1 MESEMTAYDVDN
13 EKWNEGLT
21 DLVNTDSGVK
31 LNFSVPHEYFQSI
44 SNKGTSF
51 ERMIM
56 RLGEFVDVHFYHFFV
71 KMETS
76 FVSVINLRIL
86 MNSRKGC
93 PLYTASI
100 FDL

>member
-31 LNFSVPHEYFQSI
+31 LYFSVPHEYFQSI

-56 RLGEFVDVHFYHFFV
+56 RLGEFVDVHYYHFFV

-93 PLYTASI
+93 PHYI
-100 FDL
+100 

>member
-56 RLGEFVDVHFYHFFV
+56 RLGEFVDVHYYHFFV

>member
-1 MESEMTAYDVDN
+1 
-13 EKWNEGLT
+13 
-21 DLVNTDSGVK
+21 
-31 LNFSVPHEYFQSI
+31 
-44 SNKGTSF
+44 
-51 ERMIM
+51 M
-56 RLGEFVDVHFYHFFV
+56 RLGEFVDVHYYHFFV

>member
-1 MESEMTAYDVDN
+1 MTAYDVDN

-31 LNFSVPHEYFQSI
+31 LSFSVPHEYFQSI

-56 RLGEFVDVHFYHFFV
+56 RLGEFVDVHYYHFFV

>member
-56 RLGEFVDVHFYHFFV
+56 RLGEFVDVHYYHFFV

-86 MNSRKGC
+86 MDSRKGC